1 MTGQCVSL
9 RAFVNIAKGPRMIFD
24 KTFQLMAAA
33 SAIAVAA
40 TGAWAKDTRPNIFIL
55 IADDMGFSDVGAFG
69 SEIDTPAIDRL
80 AAEGMT
86 FTNYHVGASCSPT
99 RTMLIS
105 GVDNHLAGLGNMLE
119 IQADNQFDKPGYEG
133 HLNDKVVAL
142 PRLLKDA
149 GYHTYMVG
157 KWHLGHEPG
166 TIAFDRG
173 FEKSFMLGESGADN
187 WVEQP
192 YAPFYD
198 RVHYYQD
205 DQLTSL
211 PTEDYYYSDFWTE
224 TMIDYIDSNLD
235 DDKPFLAWVGYQA
248 VHYPHQAPIEFI
260 DKYNGVYDDGFEALR
275 AARLKRQKEMGLVSP
290 EIELD
295 SGLMKTSFLPY
306 QMPDWDALTDE
317 EKAFGARQ
325 MQTYA
330 GMLDNMD
337 GNIAKILAY
346 LEAKG
351 ELENTLVIFQSD
363 NGPDPNQ
370 IPMQDAYRPWF
381 EKNYDKVYME
391 DFNGDFSSMDQ
402 KGVYAD
408 YGPGWAAAAATPG
421 SYFKTF
427 STEGGLRV
435 PLIVRYPG
443 VVEPG
448 SKVEKFAY
456 VRDVLPTILEIAG
469 VERPGTTYDGREI
482 YAPDGISML
491 PVLKGEVETVRTEEH
506 PVGYELAGSSAVF
519 KGRFKLMQ
527 NLPPKGDG
535 AWELFDI
542 KADPS
547 ELTNLAADMPEL
559 VEEMKAFFAE
569 WSEQVNLV
577 PVPEGYNPLEQTVI
591 NAKRNAGNH

>member
-1 MTGQCVSL
+1 MDFG
-9 RAFVNIAKGPRMIFD
+9 
-24 KTFQLMAAA
+24 KTFQTL
-33 SAIAVAA
+33 
-40 TGAWAKDTRPNIFIL
+40 TGACVLSIASTQVWAEDDRPNILVL

-69 SEIDTPAIDRL
+69 SEIETPTIDRL
-80 AAEGMT
+80 AAEGML

-119 IQADNQFDKPGYEG
+119 IQADNQFGEPGYEG

-149 GYHTYMVG
+149 GYHTYMTG

-166 TIAFDRG
+166 TIAYDRG
-173 FEKSFMLGESGADN
+173 FEKSFMLAESGADN

-198 RVHYYQD
+198 RVHYYED
-205 DQLTSL
+205 DTLTSL
-211 PTEDYYYSDFWTE
+211 PTEGYYSSDFWTQ
-224 TMIDYIDSNLD
+224 TMIDYIDSNLGD
-235 DDKPFLAWVGYQA
+235 GKPFLAWVGYQA
-248 VHYPHQAPIEFI
+248 VHYPHQAPKEFI
-260 DKYNGVYDDGFEALR
+260 DKYDGVYDAGFEALR
-275 AARLKRQKEMGLVSP
+275 ASRLATQKEMGLVSP
-290 EIELD
+290 GIELD
-295 SGLMKTSFLPY
+295 SDLLKTSFQPW
-306 QMPDWDALTDE
+306 QMPDWDALSDE
-317 EKAFGARQ
+317 EKAFHARQ

-337 GNIAKILAY
+337 GNIDRILSF
-346 LEAKG
+346 LEEKG
-351 ELENTLVIFQSD
+351 ELDNTLVIFQSD

-370 IPMQDAYRPWF
+370 LPQSEAYRDWYNA
-381 EKNYDKVYME
+381 NYDKVYIE
-391 DFNGDFSSMDQ
+391 DFNGDFSSMGQ

-435 PLIVRYPG
+435 PLIVRFPG

-456 VRDVLPTILEIAG
+456 VRDVLPTILEVAG
-469 VERPGTTYDGREI
+469 VERPGPVYDGREI
-482 YAPDGISML
+482 YVPDGISML
-491 PVLKGEVETVRTEEH
+491 PVLKGDVQTVRGEDQ

-519 KGRFKLMQ
+519 KGRYKLMQ
-527 NLPPKGDG
+527 NLAPKGDG

-542 KADPS
+542 EADPS
-547 ELTNLAADMPEL
+547 ELANLAADMPEL
-559 VEEMKAFFAE
+559 VVEMRTFYEE
-569 WSEQVNLV
+569 WSKDVNLV

-591 NAKRNAGNH
+591 NAQRNAAKH

>member
-1 MTGQCVSL
+1 MNFGGNLKILAGACLASL
-9 RAFVNIAKGPRMIFD
+9 V
-24 KTFQLMAAA
+24 A
-33 SAIAVAA
+33 S
-40 TGAWAKDTRPNIFIL
+40 GALAEDNRPNILIL

-119 IQADNQFDKPGYEG
+119 IQADNQFGKPGYEG

-149 GYHTYMVG
+149 GYHTYMTG

-173 FEKSFMLGESGADN
+173 FEKSFMLAESGADN

-205 DQLTSL
+205 SELVSL
-211 PTEDYYYSDFWTE
+211 PTEDYYSSDFWTQ
-224 TMIDYIDSNLD
+224 TMIDYIGSNLD
-235 DDKPFLAWVGYQA
+235 DGKPFLAWVGYQA
-248 VHYPHQAPIEFI
+248 VHYPHQAPKEFI
-260 DKYNGVYDDGFEALR
+260 DKYDGVYDDGFEALR
-275 AARLKRQKEMGLVSP
+275 ASRLAKQKEMGLVSP
-290 EIELD
+290 QIELD
-295 SGLMKTSFLPY
+295 GDLLKTTYAPW
-306 QMPDWDALTDE
+306 QMPDWEALSDE
-317 EKAFGARQ
+317 EKAFRARQ

-337 GNIAKILAY
+337 GNISKLLAY
-346 LEAKG
+346 LEEKG
-351 ELENTLVIFQSD
+351 ELDNTLVIFQSD

-370 IPMQDAYRPWF
+370 LPLSDAYRDWY
-381 EKNYDKVYME
+381 KANYDKVYME
-391 DFNGDFSSMDQ
+391 DFDGDFSSMGQ

-435 PLIVRYPG
+435 PLIVRFPG

-448 SKVEKFAY
+448 SRVDKFAY
-456 VRDVLPTILEIAG
+456 VRDILPTILDVAG
-469 VERPGTTYDGREI
+469 VETPGTSYNGREI
-482 YAPDGISML
+482 FAPDGISML
-491 PVLKGEVETVRTEEH
+491 PVLKGEVATVRTEDH

-519 KGRFKLMQ
+519 KGRYKLMQ

-535 AWELFDI
+535 SWELFDI
-542 KADPS
+542 EADPS
-547 ELTNLAADMPEL
+547 ELTNLADEMPEL
-559 VEEMKAFFAE
+559 VEEMTAFFDD
-569 WSEQVNLV
+569 WSASVNLV

-591 NAKRNAGNH
+591 NAKRNAGQH

>member
-1 MTGQCVSL
+1 VKPRSFLLAVLSVS
-9 RAFVNIAKGPRMIFD
+9 
-24 KTFQLMAAA
+24 
-33 SAIAVAA
+33 AVATTSHA
-40 TGAWAKDTRPNIFIL
+40 QDDRPNILIL

-69 SEIDTPAIDRL
+69 SEIDTPAIDQL

-119 IQADNQFDKPGYEG
+119 IQADNQFGKPGYEG
-133 HLNDKVVAL
+133 HLNDRVVAL
-142 PRLLKDA
+142 PRLLRDA
-149 GYHTYMVG
+149 GYNTYMTG

-166 TIAFDRG
+166 TLAYDRG
-173 FEKSFMLGESGADN
+173 FDRSFMLGESGADN

-198 RVHYYQD
+198 RVHYYED
-205 DQLTSL
+205 DTLTSL
-211 PTEDYYYSDFWTE
+211 PTEGYYSSDFWTD
-224 TMIDYIDSNLD
+224 TMIDYIDGNLGD
-235 DDKPFLAWVGYQA
+235 GKPFLAWIGYQA
-248 VHYPHQAPIEFI
+248 VHYPHQAPKEFI
-260 DKYNGVYDDGFEALR
+260 DKYDGVYDEGFESLR
-275 AARLKRQKEMGLVSP
+275 AARLAKQKEMGLVSP
-290 EIELD
+290 EIVLD
-295 SGLMKTSFLPY
+295 MDLMKTSFQPY
-306 QMPDWDALTDE
+306 QMPDWEALSDE
-317 EKAFGARQ
+317 EKAFSARQ

-337 GNIAKILAY
+337 GNIAKILAH
-346 LEAKG
+346 LEEKG
-351 ELENTLVIFQSD
+351 VLENTLVIFQSD

-370 IPMQDAYRPWF
+370 IPMQEAYRPWF
-381 EKNYDKVYME
+381 EENYDKVYME
-391 DFNGDFSSMDQ
+391 DFGGDFSSMGQ

-435 PLIVRYPG
+435 PLIVRFPG

-456 VRDVLPTILEIAG
+456 VRDVLPTILEVAG
-469 VERPGTTYDGREI
+469 VERPGMTYDGREI

-491 PVLKGEVETVRTEEH
+491 PVLKGEVETVRTEDH

-519 KGRFKLMQ
+519 KGRYKLMQ
-527 NLPPKGDG
+527 NLPPKGTG
-535 AWELFDI
+535 AWELYDI
-542 KADPS
+542 EADPS
-547 ELTNLAADMPEL
+547 ELTNLAGEMPEL
-559 VEEMKAFFAE
+559 AAEMLAFFESYAE
-569 WSEQVNLV
+569 SVNLV

-591 NAKRNAGNH
+591 NAQRAHGGD